1 MFGASRCSQ
10 KMTFQ
15 FDGHPALRA
24 DLPFPCDFS
33 THFLFQAKAFR
44 SMFFPVSGSAALS
57 WSTKHGVALFLCF
70 ESKRGNGVVSAH
82 HLQGRRERRERR
94 ERKGARG
101 KTGGQPAA
109 AQKFRVT
116 DKVEEVLHGGTGIG
130 NGQT

>member
-82 HLQGRRERRERR
+82 HLQGRRER
-94 ERKGARG
+94 KGARG

-109 AQKFRVT
+109 AQEFRVRQ
-116 DKVEEVLHGGTGIG
+116 KVEEVLHGGPGIG